1 MWKHTIGNFA
11 RYRNQILVSIIILPR
26 NLPSII
32 PGFQS
37 PITVKALVK
46 AVPSVRLGS
55 QFSKKENPPL
65 PPPLFELHI
74 VEYLSSTTIFYPKR
88 VNLLRFQACFQILGT
103 VKEERLHSKRVASS
117 HRKRKSNKGIRNP
130 ESEDGSE
137 QIESNDIPFKNL
149 I

>member
-1 MWKHTIGNFA
+1 MWKQLRSIQKSDSRKYNNPSSKFTKHYPRFPISNNRESTRESSTISQAG
-11 RYRNQILVSIIILPR
+11 QSIFEKGE
-26 NLPSII
+26 S
-32 PGFQS
+32 S
-37 PITVKALVK
+37 
-46 AVPSVRLGS
+46 
-55 QFSKKENPPL
+55 

-137 QIESNDIPFKNL
+137 QIESKDIPFKNL

>member
-1 MWKHTIGNFA
+1 MSIGNFA
-11 RYRNQILVSIIILPR
+11 RYKNQILVSKIIFLR

-55 QFSKKENPPL
+55 QFSKKENPS
-65 PPPLFELHI
+65 LFELHI

-88 VNLLRFQACFQILGT
+88 VNLLRFQACFRILGT
-103 VKEERLHSKRVASS
+103 VKEERLHAKRVASN

-130 ESEDGSE
+130 EFEDGSE
-137 QIESNDIPFKNL
+137 QIESKDIPFKNL